1 MDLFIR
7 AASAVLLTVVLSLAL
22 GKQGKET
29 AGLLSIIVC
38 CMVIGIAIR
47 YLEPVWE
54 FLDKLESLGNLNG
67 EMVGTLFKVVGIGM
81 LSEIAAM
88 VCADAG
94 SASLGKTL
102 QLLSSAVIL
111 WLCIPIF
118 TALMDLIQGIL
129 GGI

>member
-1 MDLFIR
+1 MDLFLKATS
-7 AASAVLLTVVLSLAL
+7 AALVTVVLSLAL
-22 GKQGKET
+22 GKQGRET
-29 AGLLSIIVC
+29 ATLLTVLVC
-38 CMVIGIAIR
+38 TMIMTLAIR

-54 FLDKLESLGNLNG
+54 FLDKLEAMGSLNSEL
-67 EMVGTLFKVVGIGM
+67 MGTLFKVVGIG
-81 LSEIAAM
+81 LLAEIAAT

-94 SASLGKTL
+94 STSLGKTL

-129 GGI
+129 GGL

>member
-1 MDLFIR
+1 MDLFLR
-7 AASAVLLTVVLSLAL
+7 AAAAVLLTVVLSLAL

-29 AGLLSIIVC
+29 ASLLSIIVC
-38 CMVIGIAIR
+38 CMIISIAIR

-54 FLDKLESLGNLNG
+54 LLEKLGSMGDLDN
-67 EMVGTLFKVVGIGM
+67 EMVGTLFKVVGIGI
-81 LSEIAAM
+81 LAEIAAL
-88 VCADAG
+88 VCNDAG
-94 SASLGKTL
+94 NASLGKTL

-118 TALMDLIQGIL
+118 IALLDLIQGIL

>member
-1 MDLFIR
+1 MDLFLR

-38 CMVIGIAIR
+38 CMIIGIAVR
-47 YLEPVWE
+47 YLVPVWE
-54 FLDKLESLGNLNG
+54 LLQKLGSMGDLNS

-81 LSEIAAM
+81 LSEIAAL
-88 VCADAG
+88 VCTDAG
-94 SASLGKTL
+94 SAALGKTL

>member
-1 MDLFIR
+1 MELFIR
-7 AASAVLLTVVLSLAL
+7 AASAVMLTVVLSLAL
-22 GKQGKET
+22 GKQGRET
-29 AGLLSIIVC
+29 AGLLSIVVC

-47 YLEPVWE
+47 YLEPVAQ
-54 FLDKLESLGNLNG
+54 FLEKLESLGNLNG
-67 EMVGTLFKVVGIGM
+67 EIVGILFKIVGIGM
-81 LSEIAAM
+81 LSEVASM

-102 QLLSSAVIL
+102 QLVSSAVIL

>member
-7 AASAVLLTVVLSLAL
+7 AASAILLTVILFLIL
-22 GKQGKET
+22 GKQGRET
-29 AGLLSIIVC
+29 GALLVIVVC
-38 CMVIGIAIR
+38 CMVTGIALR

-54 FLDKLESLGNLNG
+54 FLKRLEALGNLNG

-81 LSEIAAM
+81 LSEITAM

-94 SASLGKTL
+94 SASLGKAL

-118 TALMDLIQGIL
+118 TALMDLIQEIL

>member
-7 AASAVLLTVVLSLAL
+7 AASAILLTVILFLIL
-22 GKQGKET
+22 GKQGRET
-29 AGLLSIIVC
+29 GALLVIVVC
-38 CMVIGIAIR
+38 CMVTGIALR

-54 FLDKLESLGNLNG
+54 FLKRLEALGNLNG

-81 LSEIAAM
+81 LSEITAM

-94 SASLGKTL
+94 SASLGKAL

-111 WLCIPIF
+111 WLCIPFF
-118 TALMDLIQGIL
+118 TALMDLIQEIL

>member
-1 MDLFIR
+1 MELFLR
-7 AASAVLLTVVLSLAL
+7 AAAAVLLTVVLSLAL

-29 AGLLSIIVC
+29 ASLLSIIVC
-38 CMVIGIAIR
+38 CMVISIAIR

-54 FLDKLESLGNLNG
+54 LLEKLGSMGDLDN
-67 EMVGTLFKVVGIGM
+67 EMVGTLFKVVGIGI
-81 LSEIAAM
+81 LAEIAAL
-88 VCADAG
+88 VCNDAG
-94 SASLGKTL
+94 NASLGKTL

-118 TALMDLIQGIL
+118 IALLDLIQGIL

>member
-1 MDLFIR
+1 MELFIR

-22 GKQGKET
+22 GRQGKET
-29 AGLLSIIVC
+29 AGLLSMIVC
-38 CMVIGIAIR
+38 CMVVGIAIR
-47 YLEPVWE
+47 YLEPVSE
-54 FLDKLESLGNLNG
+54 FLEKLEALGDLNG
-67 EMVGTLFKVVGIGM
+67 EMVAILFKIVGIGM

-88 VCADAG
+88 VCTDAG
-94 SASLGKTL
+94 NASLGKTL

-118 TALMDLIQGIL
+118 TALIDLIQGIL

>member
-118 TALMDLIQGIL
+118 TALMDMIQGIL

>member
-1 MDLFIR
+1 MDLFVR

-29 AGLLSIIVC
+29 AGLLSVIVC

-54 FLDKLESLGNLNG
+54 FLNKLESMGNLNG
-67 EMVGTLFKVVGIGM
+67 GMVGTLFKVVGIGM
-81 LSEIAAM
+81 LAEIAAM
-88 VCADAG
+88 VCTDAG

>member
-1 MDLFIR
+1 MDLFLR
-7 AASAVLLTVVLSLAL
+7 AAAAVLLTVVLSLAL

-38 CMVIGIAIR
+38 CMVISIAIR

-54 FLDKLESLGNLNG
+54 LLEKLGAMGDLDN
-67 EMVGTLFKVVGIGM
+67 EMVGTLFKVVGIGI
-81 LSEIAAM
+81 LAEIAAL
-88 VCADAG
+88 VCNDAG
-94 SASLGKTL
+94 NASLGKTL

-118 TALMDLIQGIL
+118 IALLDLIQGIL

>member
-1 MDLFIR
+1 MELFLR

-29 AGLLSIIVC
+29 AGLLSITVC
-38 CMVIGIAIR
+38 CMVIGIAVR
-47 YLEPVWE
+47 YLVTVWE
-54 FLDKLESLGNLNG
+54 LLDKLGSTGDLNS
-67 EMVGTLFKVVGIGM
+67 EMVSTLFKVVGIGM
-81 LSEIAAM
+81 LAEIAAL
-88 VCADAG
+88 VCTDAG
-94 SASLGKTL
+94 NTSLGKTL

>member
-7 AASAVLLTVVLSLAL
+7 AASAVLLTVILSLAL
-22 GKQGKET
+22 GKPGKET
-29 AGLLSIIVC
+29 AGLLAMIVC

-47 YLEPVWE
+47 YLEPVWD
-54 FLDKLESLGNLNG
+54 FLKRLETMGNLNG
-67 EMVGTLFKVVGIGM
+67 DLVATLFKVVGIGM
-81 LSEIAAM
+81 LAEIAAM

-94 SASLGKTL
+94 SSSLGKAL

-118 TALMDLIQGIL
+118 TALIDLIQEIL

>member
-1 MDLFIR
+1 MDLFLR
-7 AASAVLLTVVLSLAL
+7 AAAAVLLTVVLSLAL

-29 AGLLSIIVC
+29 ASLLSIIVC
-38 CMVIGIAIR
+38 CMVISIAIR

-54 FLDKLESLGNLNG
+54 LLEKLGSMGDLDN
-67 EMVGTLFKVVGIGM
+67 EMVGTLFKVVGIGI
-81 LSEIAAM
+81 LAEIAAL
-88 VCADAG
+88 VCNDAG
-94 SASLGKTL
+94 NASLGKTL

-118 TALMDLIQGIL
+118 IALLDLIQGIL

>member
-1 MDLFIR
+1 MDLFLR
-7 AASAVLLTVVLSLAL
+7 AAAAVLLTVVLSLAL

-29 AGLLSIIVC
+29 ASLLSIIVC
-38 CMVIGIAIR
+38 CMVISIAIR

-54 FLDKLESLGNLNG
+54 LLQKLGSMGDLDN
-67 EMVGTLFKVVGIGM
+67 EMVGTLFKVVGIGI
-81 LSEIAAM
+81 LAEIAAL
-88 VCADAG
+88 VCNDAG
-94 SASLGKTL
+94 NASLGKTL

-118 TALMDLIQGIL
+118 IALLDLIQGIL

>member
-7 AASAVLLTVVLSLAL
+7 AASAVMLTVVLTLAL
-22 GKQGKET
+22 GRQGKET
-29 AGLLSIIVC
+29 AGLLSVIVC
-38 CMVIGIAIR
+38 CMVAGIAIR
-47 YLEPVWE
+47 YLEPVTQ
-54 FLDKLESLGNLNG
+54 FLERLESLGNLNG
-67 EMVGTLFKVVGIGM
+67 EMVATLFKIVGIGM

-94 SASLGKTL
+94 SASLGRTL

>member
-1 MDLFIR
+1 MELFIR
-7 AASAVLLTVVLSLAL
+7 AASAVMLTVVLTLAL

-29 AGLLSIIVC
+29 AGLLSIVVC

-47 YLEPVWE
+47 YLEPVAQ
-54 FLDKLESLGNLNG
+54 FLKKLESLGNLNG
-67 EMVGTLFKVVGIGM
+67 EMVGTLFKIVGIGM
-81 LSEIAAM
+81 LSEIASM

-102 QLLSSAVIL
+102 QLVSSAVIL

>member
-1 MDLFIR
+1 M
-7 AASAVLLTVVLSLAL
+7 LTVVLTLAL
-22 GKQGKET
+22 GRHGKET
-29 AGLLSIIVC
+29 AGLLSVIVC

-47 YLEPVWE
+47 YLEPVAQ
-54 FLDKLESLGNLNG
+54 FLEKLESLGNLNS
-67 EMVGTLFKVVGIGM
+67 EMVATLFKIVGIGM
-81 LSEIAAM
+81 LAEIAAI

-118 TALMDLIQGIL
+118 TALMDLVQGIL

>member
-1 MDLFIR
+1 MDLFMR
-7 AASAVLLTVVLSLAL
+7 AASAVLLTVILSLAL
-22 GKQGKET
+22 GKPGKET
-29 AGLLSIIVC
+29 AGLLAMIVC

-47 YLEPVWE
+47 YLEPVWD
-54 FLDKLESLGNLNG
+54 FLKRLETLGNLNG
-67 EMVGTLFKVVGIGM
+67 DLVATLFKVVGIGM
-81 LSEIAAM
+81 LAEIAAM

-94 SASLGKTL
+94 SSSLGKAL

-118 TALMDLIQGIL
+118 TALIDLIQEIL